1 MDEIVINGI
10 ELTQKEFDLYKKG
23 TTIDDIVKLRET
35 NLTDAEKEKRA
46 FEQKIAKL
54 FELVNDK
61 DEVVMMHQD
70 KKGWHYNNG
79 YVELYIE
86 IKGIKLFESKLLNE
100 GLIVDEIKLY
110 VNQDNN
116 IFETVDIYSLDSL
129 IEFLNDC
136 VEWVDKVQ
144 KVMEACPF

>member
-1 MDEIVINGI
+1 MDKIVINNI

-61 DEVVMMHQD
+61 DEVIMMHQD
-70 KKGWHYNNG
+70 KKGWHYSNG

-86 IKGIKLFESKLLNE
+86 IKGIEFDENE
-100 GLIVDEIKLY
+100 IFDKIKLY
-110 VNQDNN
+110 INQDNN
-116 IFETVDIYSLDSL
+116 IFETVDLYGLDSL

-144 KVMEACPF
+144 KVMDDCPF

>member
-1 MDEIVINGI
+1 MDKIVINNI
-10 ELTQKEFDLYKKG
+10 ELTQEEFDLYKKG
-23 TTIDDIVKLRET
+23 GTIDDIVKRRNA

-54 FELVNDK
+54 FELVNDNDK
-61 DEVVMMHQD
+61 VVMMHQD
-70 KKGWHYNNG
+70 KKGWHYTNS

-86 IKGIKLFESKLLNE
+86 IKAIKFDENE
-100 GLIVDEIKLY
+100 TLDKIKLY
-110 VNQDNN
+110 INQDNN

-136 VEWVDKVQ
+136 VVWIDKVQ
-144 KVMEACPF
+144 KVMDDCPF

>member
-1 MDEIVINGI
+1 MDEIVINNI
-10 ELTQKEFDLYKKG
+10 KLTQEEFDLYKKG
-23 TTIDDIVKLRET
+23 TSIDDIVKLRKT
-35 NLTDAEKEKRA
+35 NLTDAEKEKLA

-54 FELVNDK
+54 FELVNDA

-70 KKGWHYNNG
+70 KKGWHYTSS

-86 IKGIKLFESKLLNE
+86 IKAIKFDKNE
-100 GLIVDEIKLY
+100 TLDIKLY
-110 VNQDNN
+110 INQDNN

-136 VEWVDKVQ
+136 VKWIDKVQ
-144 KVMEACPF
+144 KVMDDCPF

>member
-1 MDEIVINGI
+1 MDKIVINNI
-10 ELTQKEFDLYKKG
+10 ELTQEEFDLYKKG
-23 TTIDDIVKLRET
+23 TSIDDIVKLRET

-46 FEQKIAKL
+46 FEQKITKL

-61 DEVVMMHQD
+61 DEVVMMRQD
-70 KKGWHYNNG
+70 KKGWHYTNS

-86 IKGIKLFESKLLNE
+86 IKAIKFDKNE
-100 GLIVDEIKLY
+100 TLDIKLY
-110 VNQDNN
+110 INQDNN

-136 VEWVDKVQ
+136 VKWIDKVQ
-144 KVMEACPF
+144 KVMDDCPF

>member
-1 MDEIVINGI
+1 MDKIVINNI
-10 ELTQKEFDLYKKG
+10 ELTQEEFDLYKKG
-23 TTIDDIVKLRET
+23 GTIDDIVKRRNA

-54 FELVNDK
+54 FELVNDA

-70 KKGWHYNNG
+70 KKGWHYTNS

-86 IKGIKLFESKLLNE
+86 IKAIEFDENE
-100 GLIVDEIKLY
+100 IFDKIKLY
-110 VNQDNN
+110 INQDNN
-116 IFETVDIYSLDSL
+116 IFETVDLYGLDGL

-136 VEWVDKVQ
+136 VVWIDKVQ
-144 KVMEACPF
+144 KVIDDCPF

>member
-1 MDEIVINGI
+1 MDKIVINNI
-10 ELTQKEFDLYKKG
+10 ELTQEEFDLYKKG
-23 TTIDDIVKLRET
+23 GTIDDIVKRRNA

-54 FELVNDK
+54 FELVNDA

-70 KKGWHYNNG
+70 KKGWYYTNS

-86 IKGIKLFESKLLNE
+86 IKAIEFDENE
-100 GLIVDEIKLY
+100 IFDKIKLY
-110 VNQDNN
+110 INQDNN
-116 IFETVDIYSLDSL
+116 IFETVDLYGLDGL

-136 VEWVDKVQ
+136 VVWIDKVQ
-144 KVMEACPF
+144 KVMDDCPF

>member
-1 MDEIVINGI
+1 MDEIVINNI
-10 ELTQKEFDLYKKG
+10 KLTQEEFDLYKKG
-23 TTIDDIVKLRET
+23 GTIDDIVKRRNA

-54 FELVNDK
+54 FELVNDA

-70 KKGWHYNNG
+70 KKGWHYTNS

-86 IKGIKLFESKLLNE
+86 IKAIEFDENE
-100 GLIVDEIKLY
+100 IFDKIKLY
-110 VNQDNN
+110 INQDNN
-116 IFETVDIYSLDSL
+116 IFKTVDLYGLDGL

-136 VEWVDKVQ
+136 VVWIDKVQ
-144 KVMEACPF
+144 KVMDDCPF

>member
-1 MDEIVINGI
+1 MDKIVINNI
-10 ELTQKEFDLYKKG
+10 ELTQEEFDLYKKG
-23 TTIDDIVKLRET
+23 TSIDDIVKRRDA

-54 FELVNDK
+54 FELVNDA

-70 KKGWHYNNG
+70 KKGWHYTNS

-86 IKGIKLFESKLLNE
+86 IKAIEFDENE
-100 GLIVDEIKLY
+100 IFDKIKLY
-110 VNQDNN
+110 INQDNN
-116 IFETVDIYSLDSL
+116 IFKTVDLYGLDGL

-136 VEWVDKVQ
+136 VVWIDKVQ
-144 KVMEACPF
+144 KVMDDCPF